1 MSALLSPLPIMQFF
15 TAAGVPLSGGKL
27 YTYAAGTSTPLATYT
42 DSTGNTANTNPVIL
56 NSRGEASVWISTS
69 QYKYVLKDSTDT
81 LIWTVDKISTSVS
94 PLVLFGATSG
104 STTITPV
111 DGVTATITLP
121 SATGTL
127 AVLGANTFTGNQT
140 ITGTAVVSG
149 AGFTFSG
156 AGFGLFGT
164 STSGAG
170 IGTSVQSFTF
180 DSSTATGASP
190 HDICATFKSDVSAG
204 QPLIIWNAS
213 SAGDAFF
220 EKYYTEPTG
229 SAALRGSIQYNRG
242 GGVTAFN
249 TTSDY
254 RSKDIAGLLTNAGE
268 TIDKLKVYLG
278 TMKGATIA
286 RPMLIAHEAQEVVP
300 YAVSGTKDQVD
311 AEGNANFQQMDHQI
325 LVPLLLAEIQSLRA
339 RLAALEA
346 K

>member
-1 MSALLSPLPIMQFF
+1 M
-15 TAAGVPLSGGKL
+15 
-27 YTYAAGTSTPLATYT
+27 GTVVLA
-42 DSTGNTANTNPVIL
+42 
-56 NSRGEASVWISTS
+56 
-69 QYKYVLKDSTDT
+69 
-81 LIWTVDKISTSVS
+81 
-94 PLVLFGATSG
+94 GATSG
-104 STTITPV
+104 STTLTPV
-111 DGVTATITLP
+111 DAVTATITLP
-121 SATGTL
+121 SATATL
-127 AVLGANTFTGNQT
+127 ATLGANTFTGNQT

-180 DSSTATGASP
+180 DSSSATGAFP
-190 HDICATFKSDVSAG
+190 HDQCATFKNDNSAG
-204 QPLIIWNAS
+204 QTLIVWNAS
-213 SAGDAFF
+213 STGDGFF
-220 EKYYTEPTG
+220 QKFYTEPSG
-229 SAALRGSIQYNRG
+229 SAALRGSIQYSRG
-242 GGVTAFN
+242 GGLVLYN

-254 RSKDIAGLLTNAGE
+254 RSKDIHGLLKDSGE

-311 AEGNANFQQMDHQI
+311 SKGQPDFQQIDHQSF
-325 LVPLLLAEIQSLRA
+325 VPLLLAEIQSLRA
-339 RLAALEA
+339 RLAALEGA

>member
-1 MSALLSPLPIMQFF
+1 
-15 TAAGVPLSGGKL
+15 
-27 YTYAAGTSTPLATYT
+27 
-42 DSTGNTANTNPVIL
+42 
-56 NSRGEASVWISTS
+56 
-69 QYKYVLKDSTDT
+69 
-81 LIWTVDKISTSVS
+81 VDKISTSVS

-121 SATGTL
+121 SVTGTL

-140 ITGTAVVSG
+140 ITG

-170 IGTSVQSFTF
+170 IGTTVQSFTF

-190 HDICATFKSDVSAG
+190 HDICATFKNDVSAG

-220 EKYYTEPTG
+220 QKFYTEPTG
-229 SAALRGSIQYNRG
+229 SAVVRGSIQYNRG
-242 GGVTAFN
+242 GGVTAYN

-268 TIDKLKVYLG
+268 TIDKLKVYVG
-278 TMKGATIA
+278 TMKGAAIA